1 MQASTGNILNL
12 LLGLAPVQ
20 NEPISD
26 ATGTVDPEQP
36 SFDMLFGAL
45 LGGKGEQS
53 VPPGLSETGG
63 TPAGGKFNAFALAS
77 DRGPEM
83 FGNDSNVKDEG
94 LPIEAVPGRTG
105 GTDTLKMHDGPLG
118 GWTARP
124 VTGPLNESGIPGSA
138 APVMISETPVPLEPG
153 TYTIT
158 DWTINRGDET
168 VTLQLAGQDA
178 AADPIR
184 VTLPLHQFSM
194 ETGSGRPMASQR
206 VDLGVRGR
214 EGSLLARLFEQ
225 VQLKELKIDAPAPES
240 ANGKTQ
246 ATQSLQMT
254 LTGQPAAGK
263 GETEIVASAM
273 IARPLIRA
281 VSAREAEGEIPRNTA
296 IDGKGKAETSG
307 SGRSQTSVLF
317 AKGAA
322 AEPIRVQPV
331 KFEGIE
337 FVRTGGSRETTMAK
351 EPATDD
357 LSVLPDFSRVQR
369 EVTAERSLQPQPVR
383 FTLPDDVRGMLRP
396 NGRSVQ
402 LRIDPQHLGPARLHL
417 TMHSDRLRAVVVV
430 DNVQAKQTV
439 EASLDRLVESLAKAD
454 IRVDQIEVNV
464 DQHQGR
470 DPQSGRQP
478 QFGGTGGRWRGVE
491 TERETV
497 VAAAAPVS
505 SYRDDS
511 GYVGAGG
518 VNLLA

>member
-12 LLGLAPVQ
+12 LLGLAPAQ
-20 NEPISD
+20 NGPING
-26 ATGTVDPEQP
+26 ATGTVDPERP

-53 VPPGLSETGG
+53 VTPGSSETGG
-63 TPAGGKFNAFALAS
+63 TPAGGGFSAFALAP

-83 FGNDSNVKDEG
+83 FGNGSKVKDEG
-94 LPIEAVPGRTG
+94 LPIEVAPGRTG
-105 GTDTLKMHDGPLG
+105 GTDMPKAHDGPAN
-118 GWTARP
+118 GWTA
-124 VTGPLNESGIPGSA
+124 PLAGAGTPGSA
-138 APVMISETPVPLEPG
+138 VRAMTSEAPVPLEPG

-184 VTLPLHQFSM
+184 VTLPLEQFSVDS
-194 ETGSGRPMASQR
+194 GGGRPTTPQR
-206 VDLGVRGR
+206 VNLGERST

-281 VSAREAEGEIPRNTA
+281 VSAREAEGEASRHTG
-296 IDGKGKAETSG
+296 IDGKGKVETSG
-307 SGRSQTSVLF
+307 SGRSHISVLL

-322 AEPIRVQPV
+322 EPVRVQPV
-331 KFEGIE
+331 EFDGIE
-337 FVRTGGSRETTMAK
+337 FARTGGSRETTMAK

-417 TMHSDRLRAVVVV
+417 TMQSDRLRAVVVV
-430 DNVQAKQTV
+430 DSVQAKQTV

-464 DQHQGR
+464 DQHHGR